1 MFSAL
6 FRACRRSIPHDLCFA
21 LRCLCAAGLIMLITL
36 VPLAQ
41 SGPSAE
47 EAAIPV
53 SLNLQACALSDDM
66 RLDLLARVIAAE
78 MGSRSYAAQV
88 AFGAMLCNRLSDPRY
103 PAELGAVLSDAG
115 LRALSGDIP
124 TRAKR
129 AARAA
134 LLGVDPSAG
143 ATACYARTESPPAH
157 FTATAEFDGLVFG
170 RE

>member
-6 FRACRRSIPHDLCFA
+6 FRACRRSMPNDLCFA
-21 LRCLCAAGLIMLITL
+21 LRCLCAAGMIMLITL
-36 VPLAQ
+36 TPLAQ
-41 SGPSAE
+41 AVPPTE
-47 EAAIPV
+47 EAAVPV

-88 AFGAMLCNRLSDPRY
+88 AFGAMLCNRLADPRY
-103 PAELGAVLSDAG
+103 PTELGAVLSDAG
-115 LRALSGDIP
+115 LRAVSGDIP
-124 TRAKR
+124 TRAMR

-143 ATACYARTESPPAH
+143 ATVCYARTESPPPH
-157 FTATAEFDGLVFG
+157 FTATAEFDGIIFG